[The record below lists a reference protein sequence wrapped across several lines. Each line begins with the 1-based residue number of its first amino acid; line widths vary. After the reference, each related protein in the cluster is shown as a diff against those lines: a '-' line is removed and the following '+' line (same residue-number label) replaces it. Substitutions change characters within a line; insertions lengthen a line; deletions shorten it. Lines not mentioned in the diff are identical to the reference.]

1 MIGMKRELLGRFIRT
16 SWPVILGE
24 VLWSLGITTYNS
36 IYAHIGTESVAAISI
51 AGTIEN
57 VALVPFIALASACAI
72 ILGNRIGAGETA
84 TAGDYARRFLQ
95 LAVGSG
101 LVVGLVIFV
110 VSGPILNYYRISAE
124 AQGYARGV
132 LTVISSAVWV
142 KAANMM
148 TIVGIMRSGGD
159 TRFALFADIGPMWLI
174 GMPMALFGAFVLH
187 LPVYWVVLMVL
198 ADEATKFVVS
208 LWRVLSGRWINNV
221 VGIA

>member
-1 MIGMKRELLGRFIRT
+1 
-16 SWPVILGE
+16 
-24 VLWSLGITTYNS
+24 
-36 IYAHIGTESVAAISI
+36 VAAISI

-84 TAGDYARRFLQ
+84 TAGDYARRFLR

-124 AQGYARGV
+124 AQGYAHGV

-174 GMPMALFGAFVLH
+174 GMPMALLGAFVLR